1 MTKTMDTKSGLQ
13 LLVDLPEAVVKV
25 RAIIFKFIEYIRT
38 SIHYENKVGYNE
50 IYIL

>member
-25 RAIIFKFIEYIRT
+25 RAIIFKFIEYI
-38 SIHYENKVGYNE
+38 HP
-50 IYIL
+50 YIMKIKKATMKS